1 MRQGFVEHFQ
11 NLNLDLV
18 RIWNHGHIEP
28 KDLNHERVRI
38 PNRLKELIYRNN
50 KVKTRAQVVANVV
63 PISIAL
69 VQILLHQDNIGITY
83 ARTSNFKMELIT
95 SVPLYFVVMPQS
107 IITIIEASFV
117 STLINIVIGIR
128 SKPQIPRG
136 T

>member
-1 MRQGFVEHFQ
+1 VRQGFVEHFQ